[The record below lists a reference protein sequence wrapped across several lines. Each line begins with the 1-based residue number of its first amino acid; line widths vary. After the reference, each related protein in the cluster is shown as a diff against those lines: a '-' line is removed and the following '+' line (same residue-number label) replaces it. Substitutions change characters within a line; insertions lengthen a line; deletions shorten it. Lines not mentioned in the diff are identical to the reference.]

1 MTDSLPE
8 YLVLDPKLDRL
19 PRAELRALQ
28 SQRLR
33 TMVSYCYE
41 RTPFWRR
48 KFDTAG
54 IRPQDIT
61 SIDDLPK
68 IPFCTKAELQADQ
81 VADPPFGS
89 YVGVSRRRW
98 ARYAATSGTTG
109 RPLRR
114 VLSARDW
121 QYLIDRFR
129 RNPTAG
135 PGDIA
140 VVLGPVDGLIGPSI
154 SSESLAAMGVL
165 VVQAG
170 LYDTRTKIQ
179 LIRDLE
185 PTIVSGTVSY
195 LLHMIEVAAE
205 MSVDLSRLGIRSVN
219 TFGEPGTALAET
231 RDRLKR
237 GWGAQRVGDGY
248 GMTEIFPLG
257 GNCPHSSAL
266 HIASDLVA
274 TEIID
279 SETGTPLPAGEIG
292 EAVFTNL
299 VGDSQPLLRYRSRD
313 IARLATN
320 EACACGF
327 TGARLEGSILG
338 RVDDM
343 IWFRGANVFPSAI
356 EAAVRR
362 IPDLALEYQIEIS
375 GETALPEMIVRAEAL
390 RDGLT
395 AQKLE
400 LLHSRLAN
408 AIREAVRVSATVEIL
423 APGTLPR
430 PDGRNKM
437 RRVIDRRKHRNNFE
451 GS

>member
-1 MTDSLPE
+1 MDGLPE

-33 TMVSYCYE
+33 AMVSYCYE
-41 RTPFWRR
+41 RTPFWRG
-48 KFDTAG
+48 KFDAAG
-54 IRPQDIT
+54 IRPHDIR

-68 IPFCTKAELQADQ
+68 IPFCTKAELQTDQ
-81 VADPPFGS
+81 QANPPFGS
-89 YVGVSRRRW
+89 YVGVSRLHW

-109 RPLRR
+109 NPVRR

-121 QYLIDRFR
+121 GYLIDRFR

-140 VVLGPVDGLIGPSI
+140 VVLSPVDGLIGPNVSCDTM
-154 SSESLAAMGVL
+154 AAMGAM

-170 LYDTRTKIQ
+170 LYSTHAKIR
-179 LIRDLE
+179 LIRDLR

-195 LLHMIEVAAE
+195 LLHLLEVAGE
-205 MSVDLSRLGIRSVN
+205 MGVDLSQLGIRSVN
-219 TFGEPGTALAET
+219 TFGEPGAALAET
-231 RDRLKR
+231 GERLKR

-266 HIASDLVA
+266 HIASDLAA
-274 TEIID
+274 TEIVD
-279 SETGTPLPAGEIG
+279 PETGAPLPAGEIG

-313 IARLATN
+313 IARLAISD
-320 EACACGF
+320 ACACGF

-362 IPDLALEYQIEIS
+362 MPELAIEYQIEIT
-375 GETALPEMIVRAEAL
+375 GESALPELIVRAEAL
-390 RDGLT
+390 RNGLS
-395 AQKLE
+395 AQELE
-400 LLHSRLAN
+400 SLRCRLAN
-408 AIREAVRVSATVEIL
+408 SVKESARVSANVEIL
-423 APGTLPR
+423 APGALPR
-430 PDGRNKM
+430 ADGRNKM
-437 RRVIDRRKHRNNFE
+437 RRVIDNRAL
-451 GS
+451 

>member
-1 MTDSLPE
+1 MDGLPE

-19 PRAELRALQ
+19 SRAELRALQ
-28 SQRLR
+28 SQRLIA
-33 TMVSYCYE
+33 MVTYCYA
-41 RTPFWRR
+41 RTAFWRK
-48 KFDTAG
+48 KFDAAG
-54 IRPQDIT
+54 IRPQDIA

-81 VADPPFGS
+81 AAHPPFGS
-89 YVGVSRRRW
+89 YVGVARSHW

-109 RPLRR
+109 SPLRR

-121 QYLIDRFR
+121 RYLIDRFR

-140 VVLGPVDGLIGPSI
+140 VVLGPVDGLIGPNV
-154 SSESLAAMGVL
+154 SSDSLAAMGAL

-170 LYDTRTKIQ
+170 LYDTRSKIR
-179 LIRDLE
+179 LIRDLK
-185 PTIVSGTVSY
+185 PNIVSGTVSY
-195 LLHMIEVAAE
+195 LLHMLEAATE
-205 MSVDLSRLGIRSVN
+205 MGVDLSRLGIRSVS

-231 RDRLKR
+231 STRLKL

-257 GNCPHSSAL
+257 GNCPHSSSL
-266 HIASDLVA
+266 HIASDLVI
-274 TEIID
+274 TEIVD
-279 SETGTPLPAGEIG
+279 PETGAQLPAGEIG

-313 IARLATN
+313 IARMAST

-327 TGARLEGSILG
+327 TGTRLEGSILG

-362 IPDLALEYQIEIS
+362 IPELAPEYQIEIS
-375 GETALPEMIVRAEAL
+375 GDAALPTMIVRAEAL
-390 RDGLT
+390 RGGLP
-395 AQKLE
+395 AQE
-400 LLHSRLAN
+400 LALLRNCLAE
-408 AIREAVRVSATVEIL
+408 AIKEAARVSATVEIL
-423 APGTLPR
+423 APGKLPR

-437 RRVIDRRKHRNNFE
+437 RRVIDQRVR
-451 GS
+451 